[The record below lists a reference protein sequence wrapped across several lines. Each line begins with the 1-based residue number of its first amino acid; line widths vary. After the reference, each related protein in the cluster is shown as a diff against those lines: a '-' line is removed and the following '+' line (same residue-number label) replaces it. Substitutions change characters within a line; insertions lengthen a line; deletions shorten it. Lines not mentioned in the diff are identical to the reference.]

1 MLQGRHNSK
10 LVELNG
16 SSVRTRWLLVGACGA
31 GMQSFARILEIAQAD
46 ADHEMLGT
54 DVDSEQLEK
63 VAAGFDRMTAVPW
76 TDDWQAILNPDFHV
90 VHSVAVPAEARIL
103 QDARQKNCRVLS
115 LPEALAQIAANR
127 DQICVSGTHGKT
139 TTTGLVSWI
148 LQAENCEAFHFIGG
162 EFCSAPERRPLKVDS
177 SPAQR
182 NWAVI
187 EGCEYRNSF
196 LGLSPQV
203 AILTGIEPD
212 HFDFFK
218 SPQDQLKSFAQFL
231 NRCHPEGTIV
241 ANADC
246 QTSMALAR
254 ESGRSFV
261 TFSATSLNADWSL
274 LPTQGPLTTSS
285 RPPFRQKAELF
296 RNGQSVSEC
305 VLPIPGRHNRQNWL
319 AALVGA
325 FTCGGVELN
334 RAIAAAATFPGMR
347 RRFEYRGDWRQIL
360 WIDDYAHHPT
370 AIRETLTTA
379 RSIFPSSR
387 LVVVVE
393 PHQISRTEQ
402 LFSEYVHSLAAADE
416 ALILPVLPARENAT
430 LAVCQELS
438 GRLVRKVS
446 ESGGRAMLAA
456 NLDQVLGRLDH
467 SARPGDVVIT
477 MGAGRTHTIHDE
489 IHRRLQRNSAA

>member
-1 MLQGRHNSK
+1 MPQGRHNSK

-16 SSVRTRWLLVGACGA
+16 SSVQTRWLLVGVCGA
-31 GMQSFARILEIAQAD
+31 GMQSFGRILETVQAD
-46 ADHEMLGT
+46 ADLEMLGT
-54 DVDSEQLEK
+54 DVDSEQLGK
-63 VAAGFDRMTAVPW
+63 VAAGFSQMTAVPW
-76 TDDWQAILNPDFHV
+76 SEDWQAILNSEFRV
-90 VHSVAVPAEARIL
+90 VHSVAVPAVARIL
-103 QDARQKNCRVLS
+103 QAAREKKCRVLS
-115 LPEALAQIAANR
+115 LPEALAQITANQ
-127 DQICVSGTHGKT
+127 DQICISGTHGKT

-148 LQAENCEAFHFIGG
+148 LQAEKREAFHFIGG
-162 EFCSAPERRPLKVDS
+162 EFCSAPERPRLNVQSISEKPT
-177 SPAQR
+177 
-182 NWAVI
+182 WAII
-187 EGCEYRNSF
+187 EACEYRNSF
-196 LGLSPQV
+196 LSLSPQV
-203 AILTGIEPD
+203 VILTGIEPD
-212 HFDFFK
+212 HFDFFRG
-218 SPQDQLKSFAQFL
+218 PQDQLTSFSQFL
-231 NRCHPEGTIV
+231 DRCHPDGTIV

-246 QTSMALAR
+246 QTSMALAKQ
-254 ESGRSFV
+254 SGRSLV
-261 TFSATSLNADWSL
+261 TFSSTSLNADWSL
-274 LPTQGPLTTSS
+274 LPDQSPPATSS
-285 RPPFRQKAELF
+285 SPPFRQRAELF
-296 RNGQSVSEC
+296 CNGQSVSQC

-325 FTCGGVELN
+325 ITCGVSLD

-347 RRFEYRGDWRQIL
+347 RRFEYRGDWKQIH

-387 LVVVVE
+387 LVAVVE
-393 PHQISRTEQ
+393 PHQISRTEH
-402 LFSEYVHSLAAADE
+402 LFSEYVHSFAAADE

-430 LAVCQELS
+430 FAACQKLS